1 MGSYIENGSS
11 LVDTYRLIS
20 TMYQIGQWW
29 QENKISVADEHLAT
43 ATCDYIIARLQFTV
57 NKEKLP
63 SKRALLF
70 CVEGEG
76 HYIGLKMLASLLEKY
91 KWEVG
96 NLGANLSLSYAF
108 LYHTLL
114 TVLKSGGQ
122 KLSEYLF
129 HRCICYQA

>member
-70 CVEGEG
+70 LCRRRRTLYWPEN
-76 HYIGLKMLASLLEKY
+76 
-91 KWEVG
+91 VG
-96 NLGANLSLSYAF
+96 IFA
-108 LYHTLL
+108 
-114 TVLKSGGQ
+114 
-122 KLSEYLF
+122 
-129 HRCICYQA
+129 